1 MEEGIVAVLRQRPRE
16 KFRLPG
22 EPVSRSRRESHGCV
36 CVVARWACRAWQI
49 VFRCMPERFRI
60 GETEPGRKS
69 AEETRGCD
77 HKYSFF
83 LSSNEPRTLGI
94 ASLCWQL
101 PCLCDRFRGKG
112 RVGEERWTWLG
123 LKRRLEA

>member
-83 LSSNEPRTLGI
+83 FLERTPYVGYRVTLL
-94 ASLCWQL
+94 AVAL
-101 PCLCDRFRGKG
+101 PLRQVSWKGKGWRGKMDLV
-112 RVGEERWTWLG
+112 RVKT
-123 LKRRLEA
+123 